1 MRIEKKQASGLY
13 QERCSIMAKSAEEYL
28 KDLSQEE
35 EDLLKR
41 FNVSGGGSKADGVT
55 AAGGRLAY
63 KHPINASSDIEI
75 GASGHYVKG
84 KDFKDAGIDRGD
96 VTYTKR
102 FDNKSELRAKAGAGK
117 RGFDEFGVEY
127 EIPLKKGGKVKK
139 SSTSKVR
146 GHGIEKKGKTKGRFV

>member
-1 MRIEKKQASGLY
+1 
-13 QERCSIMAKSAEEYL
+13 MAKSAEEYL
-28 KDLSQEE
+28 KDLPLKER

-63 KHPINASSDIEI
+63 KYPINTSSDIEI

-84 KDFKDAGIDRGD
+84 KDFKDKGIDRLD
-96 VTYTKR
+96 ATYRKR
-102 FDNKSELRAKAGAGK
+102 FENDSELRAKAGVGK
-117 RGFDEFGVEY
+117 RGEGEFGVEY
-127 EIPLKKGGKVKK
+127 EIPFKKGGKVKK

>member
-1 MRIEKKQASGLY
+1 
-13 QERCSIMAKSAEEYL
+13 MAKSAEEYL
-28 KDLSQEE
+28 KDLPIKER

-41 FNVSGGGSKADGVT
+41 FNISGGGSKADGVT
-55 AAGGRLAY
+55 AVGGRLGY
-63 KHPINASSDIEI
+63 KHPINESSDIEV

-84 KDFKDAGIDRGD
+84 QGFKDAGIDRGD

-127 EIPLKKGGKVKK
+127 EIPFKKGGKVKK
-139 SSTSKVR
+139 PSTKVR
-146 GHGIEKKGKTKGRFV
+146 GHGIEKKGKTKGRFI

>member
-1 MRIEKKQASGLY
+1 
-13 QERCSIMAKSAEEYL
+13 MAKSAEEYL

-63 KHPINASSDIEI
+63 KHPINKSSDIEV

-84 KDFKDAGIDRGD
+84 KDFKDKGIDRLD
-96 VTYTKR
+96 AIYRKR
-102 FDNKSELRAKAGAGK
+102 FENESELRAKAGIGK
-117 RGFDEFGVEY
+117 RGSGEFNVEY
-127 EIPLKKGGKVKK
+127 EIPFKKGGKVKA
-139 SSTSKVR
+139 SKVR